1 MGTLQIARKWVE
13 VHGPTLDRYRSFVPR
28 DLLAYWICAE
38 TAGDRLA
45 VSTDKK
51 LVEMGWPQAPIA
63 RAFRMNVDPFHTYGG
78 LWCACLEA
86 LEDAAHWRAAGSDDL
101 QRQKIG
107 RWLERADSN
116 LWWVIQMDYSIGTGA
131 LRWVLQR
138 SIAWAE
144 GKGRGPAD
152 RGLMTEAIDWGERT
166 DLGSEQNRGHWGR
179 QSPAIIL
186 KRLLKHRVWI
196 VEAAKMG
203 TLDDAAPGAEP
214 TEQRPSNAPA
224 FPPELIP
231 NAKIAARNS
240 SQEDLVASWREILAY
255 RNRRRRREY
264 APKAPVVARIAAG
277 TKALIRDAG
286 DLIGVK
292 PPETVRVERAVYSRD
307 VVPW

>member
-1 MGTLQIARKWVE
+1 MGTLQIARAWVE

-63 RAFRMNVDPFHTYGG
+63 RARRMDVDPFHTYGG

-107 RWLERADSN
+107 RWLARSDSN

-138 SIAWAE
+138 AIARAE
-144 GKGRGPAD
+144 TQGRGPD
-152 RGLMTEAIDWGERT
+152 NRGLMAEAIDWGERT

-179 QSPAIIL
+179 QSPEIIL

-203 TLDDAAPGAEP
+203 PLDDAPAGAEP
-214 TEQRPSNAPA
+214 TERRPDNAPE
-224 FPPELIP
+224 FPAELIP
-231 NAKIAARNS
+231 NAKIAARDS
-240 SQEDLVASWREILAY
+240 TQEDLTASWRGVLRY
-255 RNRRRRREY
+255 RNKRREREY
-264 APKAPVVARIAAG
+264 APKAPLVKRFTTAAQSLARNTAELLGASP
-277 TKALIRDAG
+277 L
-286 DLIGVK
+286 
-292 PPETVRVERAVYSRD
+292 ETVYVERATYSRN